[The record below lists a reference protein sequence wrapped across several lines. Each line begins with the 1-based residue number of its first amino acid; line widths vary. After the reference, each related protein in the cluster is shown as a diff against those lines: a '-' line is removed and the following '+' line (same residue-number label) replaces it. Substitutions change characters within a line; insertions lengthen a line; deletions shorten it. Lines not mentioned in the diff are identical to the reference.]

1 MTAPTDSSAEN
12 ALATSRALEDDG
24 NLLGAIAT
32 LTEANRTH
40 RDPELERELVRVRH
54 LAFLRHD
61 REPGHA
67 WPIDGPAAA
76 AGRGPLTVERD
87 GLSPQALN
95 VGIKRHGC
103 VYVRG
108 LIGKSDV
115 RSLVDGID
123 RAFDALEVHRA
134 GDRGTATDS
143 WYVPFR
149 PAPEY
154 KLGMKR
160 KWVVDNGGLWTADS
174 PPMLFSLLEIYRA
187 AGVIETIAQY
197 LGEHPALSVNKST
210 LKRVDG
216 TTGGEWHQD
225 GAFLGADVRTVN
237 VWLSLSHCG
246 RDAPGLDILPRR
258 VNHVLETGTEGA
270 AFSWAVGPGL
280 VERLAEAEPVT
291 RPEFEPG
298 DALLFDELFLHR
310 TAAEP
315 SMPRERYAIETW
327 FFAPSAYPDG
337 LVPLLV

>member
-1 MTAPTDSSAEN
+1 MTAPADSPTAN
-12 ALATSRALEDDG
+12 ALGRARALEHDG
-24 NLLGAIAT
+24 DLLAAIET
-32 LTEANRTH
+32 LNVANRAH
-40 RDPELERELVRVRH
+40 RDPALECELVRVRH

-67 WPIDGPAAA
+67 RPIDPPAAA
-76 AGRGPLTVERD
+76 AGRGPLTVTRD

-95 VGIKRHGC
+95 LGIRRHGC
-103 VYVRG
+103 VYVPG
-108 LIGKSDV
+108 LIGDDDV
-115 RSLVDGID
+115 RTLVDGID
-123 RAFDALEVHRA
+123 RAFDALEAHHA
-134 GDRGTATDS
+134 GDRAAATDS

-154 KLGMKR
+154 NLGMKR

-187 AGVIETIAQY
+187 AGVIETIAEY
-197 LGEHPALSVNKST
+197 LGERPALSVNKST
-210 LKRVDG
+210 LKRIDG
-216 TTGGEWHQD
+216 KTGGEWHQD

-258 VNHVLETGTEGA
+258 VDHVLETGTEGA
-270 AFSWAVGPGL
+270 AFSWAVGPGI
-280 VERLAEAEPVT
+280 VERLAATDAVARPV
-291 RPEFEPG
+291 FEPG

-310 TAAEP
+310 TAAEL
-315 SMPRERYAIETW
+315 SMPRERYAIEMW
-327 FFAPSAYPDG
+327 FFAPSAYPDD